1 MYLLSNL
8 NFNRKYLLSV
18 LLALFPISFVAGNM
32 IININLISIIILT
45 IFFYHKDLFKTKLF
59 LLDKLFILIFLLILT
74 TGILNFIF

>member
-45 IFFYHKDLFKTKLF
+45 IFFYKDLFKTKLF
-59 LLDKLFILIFLLILT
+59 LLDKLFILIFC
-74 TGILNFIF
+74 